1 MSGFAIRNPYFIV
14 VICLFI
20 AVVGVTSLAAC
31 RRHVPRDE
39 HPGRGRGHVLLWHA
53 AGTD

>member
-20 AVVGVTSLAAC
+20 AVVGVTSLA
-31 RRHVPRDE
+31 RMPIDMF
-39 HPGRGRGHVLLWHA
+39 P
-53 AGTD
+53 